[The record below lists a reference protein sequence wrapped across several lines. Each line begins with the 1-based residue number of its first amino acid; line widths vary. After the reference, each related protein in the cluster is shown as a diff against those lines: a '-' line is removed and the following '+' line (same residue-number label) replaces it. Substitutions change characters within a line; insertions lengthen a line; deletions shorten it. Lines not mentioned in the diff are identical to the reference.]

1 MTSRS
6 PATRTAAAPTARGA
20 ASRARLIQAAREELI
35 ERDGHLEVDS
45 VATRAD
51 ASVGLIYRHFGNR
64 AGLIGAVV
72 DDFYDRFR
80 SEALETNPAPG
91 GTFAERERERAKLY
105 VAFHYADPLARIIAQ
120 NLHLDAEV
128 ATIEARH
135 RDEMI
140 SLAESVMAL
149 GQRRGEIPTDRD
161 AGFIAAMVIGGMREV
176 LGVALSGDRSPE
188 QDVTAERLWVLI
200 AGVMGVDPYPA

>member
-1 MTSRS
+1 MASRS
-6 PATRTAAAPTARGA
+6 SAARTVVAPTARGA
-20 ASRARLIQAAREELI
+20 ASRARLVRAAREELI

-45 VATRAD
+45 VASRAD

-64 AGLIGAVV
+64 AGLVGAVV
-72 DDFYDRFR
+72 DDFYDRLR
-80 SEALETNPAPG
+80 TEALEINPAPG
-91 GTFAERERERAKLY
+91 GTFAERERARAALF

-140 SLAESVMAL
+140 GLAESVMAL

-161 AGFIAAMVIGGMREV
+161 AAFIAAMVVGGMREV
-176 LGVALSGDRSPE
+176 LGVALSGTRSPD
-188 QDVTAERLWVLI
+188 QDETAQKLWVLI
-200 AGVMGVDPYPA
+200 AGVMGVDP